1 YVRFITQSIIDV
13 SLASALSRFA
23 LKRRCDEEPVS
34 MPSFKRMKPL
44 FLGSSNTGCNIFE
57 SANEVIQL
65 SNICLTTNQDQ
76 DHVSDSS
83 SSAQLFDTDT
93 SNDFSREPG
102 QIPRRVMTKRR
113 GRPRVK
119 NISTKGNELISD
131 DLVEV
136 PIKVME
142 IDQNLYFSKAV
153 SSSPGCGFS
162 YETKNKQNKL
172 EKIRSSLCFTSSYY
186 VDPVGCSGGLALW
199 WTSSLNFNINF
210 GDKNLIIVKGDFPTR
225 SHLSCLPICFVYA
238 PHDRV
243 SRSRVWDSIIRQ
255 SSFNGPCL
263 TIGDLNLIGELGV
276 ILSSFGYPAWPKE
289 HNLRS
294 KKFKGEWIFDP
305 SDIQRLVRD
314 HFGAIFT
321 NSGPRNFEE
330 LIEVLDL
337 VVFDEMNS
345 HLQAHV
351 TEVEIHKATKQLGG
365 LKAPSVDVFSGEMP
379 PKLNKSLVAL
389 ILKTTS
395 PKNLSQFRPI
405 SLCNF
410 IYKIISKVLSN
421 RLKPWMSKSISPQ
434 QSAFIPK
441 RQIQDCMVVAHEAF
455 HYICHKKCG
464 SQNVMALKLD
474 LNKAFDRVEWDFLL
488 ATLRKMGFDD
498 VWCKWIQACVT
509 TYEFKFMVN
518 GESVG
523 IINPERGLRQGD
535 PISLYLF
542 IIVVKECTYK

>member
-44 FLGSSNTGCNIFE
+44 FLGSSNTGCNISE

-93 SNDFSREPG
+93 LNDFSREPG
-102 QIPRRVMTKRR
+102 QIPRRVVTKRR

-136 PIKVME
+136 PIKVIE

-153 SSSPGCGFS
+153 VAGLNQPHSKFHRPDVIFLM
-162 YETKNKQNKL
+162 ETKNKQNKL
-172 EKIRSSLCFTSSYY
+172 EKIQSSLCFTSSYY

-225 SHLSCLPICFVYA
+225 SHLSCLSICFVYA

-263 TIGDLNLIGELGV
+263 TIGDLNLIGELGDKQGGSRNLQHIEEFQRFTTKAV
-276 ILSSFGYPAWPKE
+276 LIDIPYTGLKYTRTNQICKGDNIRERIDRALSNVELFE
-289 HNLRS
+289 
-294 KKFKGEWIFDP
+294 ICP
-305 SDIQRLVRD
+305 S
-314 HFGAIFT
+314 H
-321 NSGPRNFEE
+321 S
-330 LIEVLDL
+330 LI
-337 VVFDEMNS
+337 
-345 HLQAHV
+345 LQA
-351 TEVEIHKATKQLGG
+351 
-365 LKAPSVDVFSGEMP
+365 S
-379 PKLNKSLVAL
+379 
-389 ILKTTS
+389 
-395 PKNLSQFRPI
+395 
-405 SLCNF
+405 
-410 IYKIISKVLSN
+410 Y
-421 RLKPWMSKSISPQ
+421 
-434 QSAFIPK
+434 
-441 RQIQDCMVVAHEAF
+441 
-455 HYICHKKCG
+455 
-464 SQNVMALKLD
+464 
-474 LNKAFDRVEWDFLL
+474 
-488 ATLRKMGFDD
+488 RK
-498 VWCKWIQACVT
+498 
-509 TYEFKFMVN
+509 
-518 GESVG
+518 
-523 IINPERGLRQGD
+523 
-535 PISLYLF
+535 
-542 IIVVKECTYK
+542 